1 MEGRSEG
8 SSTITR
14 IPGLRSRWK
23 IGPKGA
29 SIGQRGDS
37 RDAEGIQDDR
47 FIRRNPFLHR
57 SSGGFTKAERQVM
70 NEPASIGIAN
80 FVHTVMEG
88 LDFLA
93 KFDFCKQG
101 LFGGIG
107 TVKTLFVLIPKEK

>member
-8 SSTITR
+8 STTITR
-14 IPGLRSRWK
+14 IPGLRSCWK

-47 FIRRNPFLHR
+47 FIRRNPFLQS
-57 SSGGFTKAERQVM
+57 SSGGFTKVERQIA

-80 FVHTVMEG
+80 FVDTVMEG
-88 LDFLA
+88 LDLLA
-93 KFDFCKQG
+93 KLDFCKQD

-107 TVKTLFVLIPKEK
+107 TMKTLFVLIP